1 MRRNSTTSENSS
13 KESTPLSSS
22 EPAKQNP
29 LTESSEVE
37 SNVLLQSS
45 LRRTHYQTLT
55 GEKKYK
61 LVIRQQPFHVRMCGN
76 TDKDRRTVDPPPI
89 IEVLEVDEAGHLYP
103 IIKDSAFYIM
113 RVELWNEQKSELA
126 TLSKKKFVDL
136 PLIIGDLVVGSR
148 VLSDDLGRTGTFF
161 VFDDVSVRYQ
171 GRYRLK
177 FKFYDIESGNE
188 LDCLMPKAYVLSE
201 MFSQEFVAV
210 TAREFPGMLK
220 SAQITKHFKTQG
232 LRLSIRN

>member
-1 MRRNSTTSENSS
+1 MRRNSTTSKKSS
-13 KESTPLSSS
+13 KESTPLSSP
-22 EPAKQNP
+22 ETAKQNSVSQS
-29 LTESSEVE
+29 TEVE
-37 SNVLLQSS
+37 SNVLLESS
-45 LRRTHYQTLT
+45 LRRMHYQTLT
-55 GEKKYK
+55 GEKKYR
-61 LVIRQQPFHVRMCGN
+61 LVIRQQPFHVRMCGS
-76 TDKDRRTVDPPPI
+76 TDKDRRTLDPPPI
-89 IEVLEVDEAGHLYP
+89 IEILEVDEAGHLYP

-113 RVELWNEQKSELA
+113 RVELWNEQKSEI
-126 TLSKKKFVDL
+126 TLFKKKFVDL
-136 PLIIGDLVVGSR
+136 PLIIGDLVVGSK

-161 VFDDVSVRYQ
+161 VFDDVSIRYQ

-201 MFSQEFVAV
+201 MFSQEFVAL

-220 SAQITKHFKTQG
+220 SAEITKHFKTQG